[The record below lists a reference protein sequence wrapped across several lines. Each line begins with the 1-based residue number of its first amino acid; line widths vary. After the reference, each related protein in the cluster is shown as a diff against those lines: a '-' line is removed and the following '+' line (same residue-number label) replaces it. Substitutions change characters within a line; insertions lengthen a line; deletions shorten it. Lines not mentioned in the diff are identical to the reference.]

1 MENIVEFMIWNEDRK
16 KMAMGLVLSNNRKI
30 PPNMSIVRPPMCT
43 INKSI
48 CSSVNKSLNRNNWDR
63 NYYRLDKYFL
73 YFDKTR
79 KKMVWNL
86 YDNGFYLNG
95 SNTQFLDNFCME
107 YPVIQSWSNFFKPA
121 MKYTRNIWIKGNVHF

>member
-48 CSSVNKSLNRNNWDR
+48 CSSVNKSLNRNNKDR
-63 NYYRLDKYFL
+63 IYYRLDNYFL

-79 KKMVWNL
+79 K
-86 YDNGFYLNG
+86 
-95 SNTQFLDNFCME
+95 
-107 YPVIQSWSNFFKPA
+107 
-121 MKYTRNIWIKGNVHF
+121 